1 MTRVYVGLG
10 SNLGN
15 PEENIREALK
25 MIQCRTE
32 INITVISSLYLT
44 EPVGFEDQPWFYNCV
59 VELETEL
66 TPEELLDILQGIE
79 NDLGRVRT
87 VRWGPRTVDLD
98 ILLFGN
104 LTIDS
109 ERLIVPHP
117 RMQERS
123 FVMVPLD
130 EIAPLAQ
137 FPDGRSVAEIRRN
150 LKSEK
155 KYSCIQKKLW

>member
-1 MTRVYVGLG
+1 MTRVYIGLG

-15 PEENIREALK
+15 PEENLREALK
-25 MIQCRTE
+25 MLDRGTE
-32 INITVISSLYLT
+32 IKVTAVSSLYLT

-59 VELETEL
+59 AELETEL
-66 TPEELLDILQGIE
+66 PPEKLLDILQSIE

-87 VRWGPRTVDLD
+87 IRWGPRTVDLD
-98 ILLFGN
+98 ILLYDK
-104 LTIDS
+104 LTIDND
-109 ERLIVPHP
+109 RLVVPHP

-137 FPDGRSVAEIRRN
+137 FPDGKSVSEIRRN
-150 LKSEK
+150 LKNEK
-155 KYSCIQKKLW
+155 KYSCIQKKIW